1 MKKLKIFLTYISSN
15 RVWIITLACLDVFFI
30 FLAWLANPDYFINY
44 VALIIFVSFAT
55 LAIPLAISIRK
66 RNKTD
71 AIFRRF
77 LLEPDDTNEY
87 LLCEAVPAVLRPYIC
102 ELGQHLRTQQEYIN
116 EQKITVTDY
125 QHYIENW
132 VHEIKKPLSL
142 MTLLLDN
149 RKDEMSPLV
158 HTRMLYVRDHT
169 RQDIEQIL
177 YFSRLGATHKD
188 YFFEPLSILEIC
200 REAVEDNLTLL
211 EEAGFSV
218 EYTEN
223 DAQVISDKKGL
234 MFILGQIISNSVKYT
249 GNNPAP
255 RLLFSIPMDYLE
267 GEIIPGDKLFT
278 MPSAT
283 SYEFGILMSNVHM
296 AWTRAVC
303 GRLKSDYSYSNMIV
317 YNNFPWP
324 SPTNDQKEKIRK
336 TAQAILNARALY
348 TDSNLADLYDP
359 LTMPTELLKAH
370 KANNRAVMH
379 AYGFSIKMS
388 EADCVAELMRMYQKL
403 TKEK

>member
-44 VALIIFVSFAT
+44 VALIIFVSFAA

-125 QHYIENW
+125 EHYIENW

-158 HTRMLYVRDHT
+158 HTRM
-169 RQDIEQIL
+169 
-177 YFSRLGATHKD
+177 
-188 YFFEPLSILEIC
+188 
-200 REAVEDNLTLL
+200 
-211 EEAGFSV
+211 
-218 EYTEN
+218 
-223 DAQVISDKKGL
+223 
-234 MFILGQIISNSVKYT
+234 
-249 GNNPAP
+249 
-255 RLLFSIPMDYLE
+255 
-267 GEIIPGDKLFT
+267 
-278 MPSAT
+278 
-283 SYEFGILMSNVHM
+283 

-303 GRLKSDYSYSNMIV
+303 GRLKSDYSYSNTIV

-324 SPTNDQKEKIRK
+324 SPTK
-336 TAQAILNARALY
+336 AILNARALY
-348 TDSNLADLYDP
+348 PDSNLADLYDP

-370 KANNRAVMH
+370 NANNRAVMD

>member
-188 YFFEPLSILEIC
+188 YLSLIHI
-200 REAVEDNLTLL
+200 
-211 EEAGFSV
+211 
-218 EYTEN
+218 
-223 DAQVISDKKGL
+223 
-234 MFILGQIISNSVKYT
+234 
-249 GNNPAP
+249 
-255 RLLFSIPMDYLE
+255 
-267 GEIIPGDKLFT
+267 
-278 MPSAT
+278 
-283 SYEFGILMSNVHM
+283 
-296 AWTRAVC
+296 
-303 GRLKSDYSYSNMIV
+303 
-317 YNNFPWP
+317 
-324 SPTNDQKEKIRK
+324 
-336 TAQAILNARALY
+336 
-348 TDSNLADLYDP
+348 
-359 LTMPTELLKAH
+359 
-370 KANNRAVMH
+370 
-379 AYGFSIKMS
+379 
-388 EADCVAELMRMYQKL
+388 
-403 TKEK
+403 